1 MEDIEI
7 LIGSFSLIFC
17 IISTVIGLIVASKY
31 RKYKQNTL
39 LYVGLSLPG
48 LALPWYPSAISFL
61 VALGTGDGL
70 TAPVYFLIGNAFVP
84 ISLFLWMLALTELIF
99 KKHQKTILIIYIVIG
114 IIFEIYFLY
123 TLFTDYNE
131 IGELKGAVECTYHGI
146 TEGYLIFTLLTIII
160 TSIWFNIKC
169 FKSDDAEVRLKGIF
183 LMIGLILYAIGAI
196 ADGFIP
202 LDLVTLPIIRIILII
217 SMIMYYH
224 AWILPTYAKKLI
236 LKKE

>member
-48 LALPWYPSAISFL
+48 LAFPWYPSAISFL
-61 VALGTGDGL
+61 VALVNGVGL
-70 TAPVYFLIGNAFVP
+70 PPQVYFLIGNAFVP

-99 KKHQKTILIIYIVIG
+99 KKHQKEILIIYIIIG

-123 TLFTDYNE
+123 TLFTDYNA
-131 IGELKGAVECTYHGI
+131 IGELKGAVDVEYFGI
-146 TEGYLIFTLLTIII
+146 TRIYLIFTLL
-160 TSIWFNIKC
+160 SIFISSVLFNIQC
-169 FKSDDAEVRLKGIF
+169 FKSDSAEVRLKGIF
-183 LMIGLILYAIGAI
+183 LMIGLILYTIGAI

-202 LDLVTLPIIRIILII
+202 LDFVTLPIIRILLII

-224 AWILPTYAKKLI
+224 AWILPTYMKKLL
-236 LKKE
+236 LKEQ